1 MKTTKRIIIFA
12 MCILLACCF
21 TACKKNDDDSSVIAN
36 EAVQAVL
43 DYAVPEPDLENAKKL
58 VLSDKGTKMDGS
70 AVEGNTVCI
79 TEDGVYLVSGSL
91 SDGRIIVNAPD
102 AEVTLALKGTK
113 ISCSDS
119 SPLYIY
125 KAKKVTVYLVDGSE
139 NSLTDGESY
148 DFSDDYSSADDKEP
162 NACLYSKSDLIIGG
176 SGTLT
181 VNAQYKNGITCKD
194 ELRIDSA
201 KLSVTAENH
210 GINGK
215 DLLTAKNADITVK
228 CSGDAVRS
236 TNDSD
241 TNLGYITLV
250 SSNFTLTSSEDAI
263 QAETVLT
270 ISGGKYSVKS
280 GGGSANEPNDD
291 DSSKG
296 LKAGTALTILDGEF
310 ELDCCD
316 DAIHSNGSAEI
327 SGGTFSIS
335 TGDDGVHADGAL
347 KISSGTINIS
357 KSYEGLEGETVEISG
372 GEINIVASDDGINA
386 AGDSDTPFGGSSKC
400 DITVSGGKINIDASG
415 DGVDSNGSLNI
426 SGGEMYISGP
436 VSGGD
441 SAIDF
446 ETSAVITGG
455 TVIAAGSSGMAEN
468 FGDSSTQGSILLTY
482 QNYASGK
489 ISVSDSSGNTLAEY
503 TPSKNYNCVVIS
515 CPSLEKGGTYTVS
528 ACGESQEIT
537 LDSLIY
543 GNGMGGMGGGQP
555 GMGGGMGGQK
565 PDGNGGDTPP
575 ELPSGETPSMPNG
588 EVPSKPD
595 GEMPSMPDG
604 EMPSMPSGERPTPPN
619 GGNRPNGQQQSSNSQ
634 SA

>member
-1 MKTTKRIIIFA
+1 MNTLKRIL
-12 MCILLACCF
+12 ILALCAILACCF
-21 TACKKNDDDSSVIAN
+21 TACRKDGGDSSATAN

-43 DYAVPEPDLENAKKL
+43 DYTVPEPDPKSAKEIA
-58 VLSDKGTKMDGS
+58 LSDSGSTIDGS
-70 AVEGNTVCI
+70 EIQGNTVSI
-79 TEDGVYLVSGSL
+79 TEGGVYLVSGKL
-91 SDGRIIVNAPD
+91 SDGRIVVNAPD
-102 AEVTLALKGTK
+102 KEVTLALKNAELSYSTG
-113 ISCSDS
+113 

-125 KAKKVTVYLVDGSE
+125 KAEKVTVYLIDGSE
-139 NSLTDGESY
+139 NSLKDGDSY
-148 DFSDDYSSADDKEP
+148 DFSDSFSSADDKEP
-162 NACLYSKSDLIIGG
+162 NACLYSKSELIIGG
-176 SGTLT
+176 GGQLT
-181 VNAQYKNGITCKD
+181 INAEYKNGITCKD

-201 KLSVTAENH
+201 VLSVTAENH

-241 TNLGYITLV
+241 TELGYITLV
-250 SSNFTLTSSEDAI
+250 NSDLTLTSGEDAI

-270 ISGGKYSVKS
+270 VSGGKYSVKS

-291 DSSKG
+291 ESSKG
-296 LKAGTALTILDGEF
+296 LKTGTALTVLNGEF
-310 ELDCCD
+310 ELDCRD
-316 DAIHSNGSAEI
+316 DALHSNGSAEI
-327 SGGTFSIS
+327 SGGTFKIS

-347 KISSGTINIS
+347 KISGGTVNIE

-386 AGDSDTPFGGSSKC
+386 AGDSDTPFGGSSNC
-400 DITVSGGKINIDASG
+400 NITVSGGKINIDASG
-415 DGVDSNGSLNI
+415 DGMDSNGSLTV
-426 SGGEMYISGP
+426 SGGEIYISGP

-468 FGDSSTQGSILLTY
+468 FGDGSTQGSILLTY
-482 QNYASGK
+482 QSYTGGEISISDTSGK
-489 ISVSDSSGNTLAEY
+489 VLAEY

-528 ACGESQEIT
+528 ACGESQQIT

-543 GNGMGGMGGGQP
+543 GNGMGGGMGGGRHD
-555 GMGGGMGGQK
+555 MGGGMGGQR
-565 PDGNGGDTPP
+565 PDGNGTDTPP
-575 ELPSGETPSMPNG
+575 ELPSGEAPSMPN
-588 EVPSKPD
+588 
-595 GEMPSMPDG
+595 G
-604 EMPSMPSGERPTPPN
+604 EMPSMPSGEMPSMPNGEQPTPPD
-619 GGNRPNGQQQSSNSQ
+619 GGNRPDKPNRGDNQ

>member
-1 MKTTKRIIIFA
+1 MKTTKQILILI
-12 MCILLACCF
+12 MCILLVCCF
-21 TACKKNDDDSSVIAN
+21 AACKKNDNDNQTSAN

-43 DYAVPEPDLENAKKL
+43 DYTVPEPDLENAKKV
-58 VLSDKGTKMDGS
+58 VLSDKGSTIDGS
-70 AVEGNTVCI
+70 AVKGKTVCI
-79 TEDGVYLVSGSL
+79 TEGGVYLISGTL
-91 SDGRIIVNAPD
+91 SDGRIIVNAPN
-102 AEVTLALKGTK
+102 AEVTLALKGAN

-119 SPLYIY
+119 SSLYVF
-125 KAKKVTVYLVDGSE
+125 KAEKVTVYLLDGSE
-139 NSLTDGESY
+139 NSLADGEDY
-148 DFSDDYSSADDKEP
+148 DFTDDYSSADDKEP

-176 SGTLT
+176 SGSLT
-181 VNAQYKNGITCKD
+181 VNAKYKNGITCKD

-201 KLSVTAENH
+201 KINIAAENH

-228 CSGDAVRS
+228 CGGDAIRS

-241 TNLGYITLV
+241 AELGYITLV
-250 SSNFTLTSSEDAI
+250 NSDFSLTSGEDAI

-270 ISGGKYSVKS
+270 ISGGKFSVKS

-296 LKAGTALTILDGEF
+296 LKAETALTVLGGEF

-316 DAIHSNGSAEI
+316 DALHSNGSVEI
-327 SGGTFSIS
+327 SGGTFAIS
-335 TGDDGVHADGAL
+335 TGDDGIHADSAL
-347 KISSGTINIS
+347 KISGGIINIS

-372 GEINIVASDDGINA
+372 GDITIVASDDGINA

-400 DITVSGGKINIDASG
+400 DITISGGKIIIDASG

-426 SGGEMYISGP
+426 SGGELYISGP

-482 QNYASGK
+482 QNYAGGE
-489 ISVSDSSGNTLAEY
+489 ISVSDSSGKTLIQY
-503 TPSKNYNCVVIS
+503 TPTKNYNCIVVS

-543 GNGMGGMGGGQP
+543 GSGNGMGAGMP

-565 PDGNGGDTPP
+565 PDMGNGNTPP

-588 EVPSKPD
+588 EMPSMPD

-604 EMPSMPSGERPTPPN
+604 EAPSMPSGERPTPPN
-619 GGNRPNGQQQSSNSQ
+619 GGNRPDNKQQGGNGQ